1 MTTRGRVLRFTT
13 VSVAVVLC
21 LTGFSTGT
29 GHGGGSKSRSGSGGK
44 SSSSRG
50 GGGCS
55 SSRQNHDTSTS
66 TSGGG
71 YRGGG
76 HRGSTGTSSPSPT
89 TQPATVRLVSC
100 ATAKRPYATVEVTN
114 PNDRRR
120 TFDVAVSFRD
130 AEGLTIEDVVRSSS
144 VPARE
149 TIRVRLALTGAA
161 PRTPDHCQTDPTALP
176 AT

>member
-1 MTTRGRVLRFTT
+1 MTTRGRALRFTT

-29 GHGGGSKSRSGSGGK
+29 GHGGGSKSKSRSTGK
-44 SSSSRG
+44 SGSRG

-55 SSRQNHDTSTS
+55 SSRQDHDTSTS
-66 TSGGG
+66 ASGGT
-71 YRGGG
+71 YRGGT
-76 HRGSTGTSSPSPT
+76 HRGPTGTAGPSPT
-89 TQPATVRLVSC
+89 TRPATVRLVSC

-130 AEGLTIEDVVRSSS
+130 ADGRTIEDVVRGSS

-149 TIRVRLALTGAA
+149 TIRVRLPLTGAA

-176 AT
+176 AS